1 MKITLGHNTINRGAG
16 EPVAVEQRDRRHHVY
31 IIGKTGTGKS
41 TLIKNM
47 AVEDIKNGNGVAV
60 VDPHGDLAEDILNF
74 IPKNRANDVIYFN
87 PADIEHPP
95 GLNVLEVKDAKQKQ
109 LVASSLLSVFRYLW
123 ADSWG
128 PRTEYLLHN
137 AVLAVMDAP
146 GNTLLGVYR
155 LLMDSQ
161 FREKIVRKTKDP
173 MVKMFWAEVFEN
185 YDQRFASEI
194 VAPIQNKVGQ
204 LLTGSHLRNIVG
216 QPASTF
222 DLRFAMDNRQIV
234 VANLAKGKIGE
245 DRANLLGSILI
256 TKFYLAALE
265 RQSIPEEARKDFYLY
280 VDEFQNFSTDAFP
293 AILSEARK
301 YHLNLV
307 LAHQYLDQLPEQ
319 IRRSVFGN
327 VGTWVVFRVGSTDG
341 EVLEKE
347 FFPYFDFETMRKQ
360 RNHEIIYKT
369 LKNGLVSDPSFAYT
383 FSPAAPEGREA
394 SRGAV
399 INASRNRF
407 GRDRADVE
415 ARIKRWFA
423 AY

>member
-1 MKITLGHNTINRGAG
+1 MKTTIGYNAISREVG
-16 EPVAVEQRDRRHHVY
+16 ESVGVEQRDRRHHVY

-47 AVEDIKNGNGVAV
+47 AVEDIRNGNGVAV
-60 VDPHGDLAEDILNF
+60 IDPHGDLAEDILNF
-74 IPKNRANDVIYFN
+74 IPKSRANDVIYFN
-87 PADIEHPP
+87 PADTERPT
-95 GLNVLEVKDAKQKQ
+95 GLNILEVKDAKQKQ
-109 LVASSLLSVFRYLW
+109 LVASSLISVFRYLW

-146 GNTLLGVYR
+146 GQTLLGVYR

-161 FREKIVRKTKDP
+161 FREKIVRKSNDP
-173 MVKMFWAEVFEN
+173 MVKMFWTEVFER
-185 YDQRFASEI
+185 YDARFASEI

-204 LLTGSHLRNIVG
+204 LLTGSHVRNIVG

-234 VANLAKGKIGE
+234 IANLAKGKIGE
-245 DRANLLGSILI
+245 DRANLLGSLII

-265 RQSIPEEARKDFYLY
+265 RQAIPEAARKDFYLY

-301 YHLNLV
+301 YRLNLV

-319 IRRSVFGN
+319 VRRSVFGN
-327 VGTWVVFRVGSTDG
+327 IGTWILFRVGSSDG
-341 EVLEKE
+341 EKLEKE
-347 FFPYFDFETMRKQ
+347 FFPYFDFESMRTQK
-360 RNHEIIYKT
+360 NYEVIYKT
-369 LKNGLVSDPSFAYT
+369 LKNGLVSDPSFAFT
-383 FSPAAPEGREA
+383 APPAGPGSGEA
-394 SRGAV
+394 SGQAV

-407 GRDRADVE
+407 GRKRVNVE
-415 ARIKRWFA
+415 AKIKRWFA
-423 AY
+423 SY